1 MNAKSI
7 FHTAFSFY
15 GMRVPHLVENDMKIC
30 CIGCGYVGL
39 VAGTCLS
46 DMGNDVICIDVDK
59 RKVDGLKKGV
69 LPIYEPGLKEMV
81 DRNAREKRLTFS
93 ADIKDGIQNADVIFI
108 GVGTPPD
115 ENNCADISAIV
126 SVAESIG
133 KYMNGYKV
141 IVNKS
146 TAPVGTVEKI
156 GKIVKSS
163 QSKAIKFDMVSNPEF
178 LREGQAIKDFTNPDR
193 IVMGLKSK
201 KARQIMLSIYSG
213 IARAD
218 KPVMF
223 TDIRSAELIKY
234 ASNAMLAT
242 RISFMNEIA
251 QLCEKVGG
259 DIKAV
264 AKGMGLDDRI
274 GPRFLQAGVGYGGSC
289 FPKDVKALEQ
299 IMKANGV
306 DASILTAVDAVN
318 EQQKRSLLP
327 KITKLVPNLN
337 GKQIAIWGLAF
348 KPKTDD
354 MREAP
359 SITIINQLQERG
371 AKIRAFDPEAQE
383 SAKKVLKD
391 VTYCEDPYST
401 LTGCDALVVV
411 TEWNSFRALDLK
423 RVKQLLKHPN
433 IIDGRNLYEPQEMKK
448 LGFKYICVG
457 RKY

>member
-1 MNAKSI
+1 
-7 FHTAFSFY
+7 
-15 GMRVPHLVENDMKIC
+15 MKIC

-46 DMGNDVICIDVDK
+46 DMGNDVICVDVDK

-81 DRNAREKRLTFS
+81 ERNAREKRLTFS
-93 ADIKDGIQNADVIFI
+93 TDIKEGIQSAEVIFI
-108 GVGTPPD
+108 GVGTPPG

-126 SVAESIG
+126 AVAESIG

-146 TAPVGTVEKI
+146 TVPVGTVEKI
-156 GKIVKSS
+156 GKIVKAS
-163 QSKAIKFDMVSNPEF
+163 QSKAIKFDLVSNPEF

-201 KARQIMLSIYSG
+201 KARQIMLAIYSG

-218 KPVMF
+218 KPIMF

-242 RISFMNEIA
+242 RISFMNEMA
-251 QLCEKVGG
+251 RLCEKVGG

-299 IMKANGV
+299 IMKENDV
-306 DASILTAVDAVN
+306 DSSILRAVDEVN
-318 EQQKRSLLP
+318 EQQKKSLLP
-327 KITKLVPNLN
+327 KILKLVPNLS

-383 SAKKVLKD
+383 SAKKFLKD

-423 RVKQLLKHPN
+423 RVKQALKHPN
-433 IIDGRNLYEPQEMKK
+433 IIDGRNVYDAQEMKK

>member
-7 FHTAFSFY
+7 FHTAFSFC
-15 GMRVPHLVENDMKIC
+15 GVNVPLLVESDMKIC

-46 DMGNDVICIDVDK
+46 DMGNDVICVDVDK

-93 ADIKDGIQNADVIFI
+93 ADIKEGIQNADVIFI

-141 IVNKS
+141 IINKS

-156 GKIVKSS
+156 GKVVKSC
-163 QSKAIKFDMVSNPEF
+163 QSKSIPFDLVSNPEF

-218 KPVMF
+218 KPIMF

-259 DIKAV
+259 DIKAI

-299 IMKANGV
+299 IMKANDV
-306 DASILTAVDAVN
+306 DASILTAVDEVN
-318 EQQKRSLLP
+318 EQQKKSLLP

-391 VTYCEDPYST
+391 VIYCEDPYST

>member
-1 MNAKSI
+1 
-7 FHTAFSFY
+7 
-15 GMRVPHLVENDMKIC
+15 MKIC

-46 DMGNDVICIDVDK
+46 DMGNDVICIDIDK

-69 LPIYEPGLKEMV
+69 VPIYEPGLKEML
-81 DRNAREKRLTFS
+81 DRNTREKRLTFS
-93 ADIKDGIQNADVIFI
+93 TDIKEGIQSAEVIFI

-115 ENNCADISAIV
+115 DNNCADISAIV

-146 TAPVGTVEKI
+146 TAPVGTLEKV
-156 GKIVKSS
+156 GKIVKSC
-163 QSKAIKFDMVSNPEF
+163 QSKSIKFDLVSNPEF
-178 LREGQAIKDFTNPDR
+178 MREGQAIKDFTNPDR

-201 KARQIMLSIYSG
+201 KARQIMMSIYSG

-218 KPVMF
+218 KPIMF
-223 TDIRSAELIKY
+223 TDIRSSELIKY

-259 DIKAV
+259 DIKAI

-274 GPRFLQAGVGYGGSC
+274 GPRFLQAGAGYGGSC

-299 IMKANGV
+299 IMKANDV

-327 KITKLVPNLN
+327 KITKLVPNLH

-359 SITIINQLQERG
+359 SITIINQLQELG

-391 VTYCEDPYST
+391 VTYCDDPYST

-423 RVKQLLKHPN
+423 RVKQSLKHPN

-448 LGFKYICVG
+448 LGFNYICVG
-457 RKY
+457 RKF